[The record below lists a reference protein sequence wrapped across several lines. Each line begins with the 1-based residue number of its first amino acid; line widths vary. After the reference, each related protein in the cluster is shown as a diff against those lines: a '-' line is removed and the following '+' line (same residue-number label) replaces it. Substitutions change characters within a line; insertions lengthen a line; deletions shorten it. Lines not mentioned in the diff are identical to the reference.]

1 MLASFSN
8 DEASPSITQLG
19 ATPLRTKGVTYYDC
33 RTGQTV
39 LIDTIT
45 GGNPFLLAEQRRDLK
60 VGLNWE
66 LPMVEGLRFSINY
79 NRNQSND
86 TANNFPLLTPEIEAA
101 FPDRV
106 IRDDEGTLLA
116 IDHRPVNFERATN
129 SQEDRQRAV

>member
-1 MLASFSN
+1 M
-8 DEASPSITQLG
+8 
-19 ATPLRTKGVTYYDC
+19 C
-33 RTGQTV
+33 QTV
-39 LIDTIT
+39 LVETVT
-45 GGNPFLLAEQRRDLK
+45 GGNPVLRADERRDLK

-106 IRDDEGTLLA
+106 IRDDDGTLLA
-116 IDHRPVNFERATN
+116 IDQRDRKSTRLN
-129 SQEDRQRAV
+129 SSH

>member
-19 ATPLRTKGVTYYDC
+19 ATPLRTEGVTYYDF

-86 TANNFPLLTPEIEAA
+86 TANNFPLLTTEIEAA
-101 FPDRV
+101 FTNRV
-106 IRDDEGTLLA
+106 IRDDDGTLLP
-116 IDHRPVNFERATN
+116 IDQRDRKSTRLN
-129 SQEDRQRAV
+129 SSH